1 MSRLHSRTVDLAVSG
16 SLLGLLAVV
25 AVWNAFAYPYLGGFD
40 AREHVAYAYEILEG
54 RLPTGGAS
62 YTPPGFYALAALA
75 IRLGEMLGVDT
86 PEQLAQLLNALCVV
100 VSGVLV
106 LVLGRL
112 LLPGRPL
119 ARWSALA
126 FFACSPVVLK
136 TGAMFHPQPL
146 AMLLS
151 LLALTTTA
159 WMVARRDYRLRLWAV
174 LALSLA
180 GAQLVRSVSIWVV
193 GVVLVTLVAAAIAQ
207 REHRR
212 RIGSALALC
221 ALAIVLL
228 PLPWYLHNQSTG
240 GNAVFGR
247 GMSILSFDSQW
258 PAEFY
263 VDPDLPDVITHPQR
277 AELGVGLVPIL
288 YAETWGD
295 FFGIWSWNPPRPE
308 LTPAVNRRLA
318 LQSIVGLPLTALALA
333 GWFAFV
339 ALTASRW
346 REAPERL
353 VAALVPLVGLA
364 AVVYY
369 ATRSYRPDG
378 DTVKALFLLP
388 AVPFWALSF
397 GFAVDVLVERSR
409 RVGLVVLAILALC
422 LLVSLSFGT
431 YAFVS

>member
-1 MSRLHSRTVDLAVSG
+1 MDRLHSRTVDLAVSG

-25 AVWNAFAYPYLGGFD
+25 AVWNAFAYPSLGGFD
-40 AREHVAYAYEILEG
+40 AREHIAYAYDVADG
-54 RLPTGGAS
+54 RLPEGGAS

-75 IRLGEMLGVDT
+75 IRLGEALGMDE

-100 VSGVLV
+100 GSGVLV
-106 LVLGRL
+106 LVLARL

-119 ARWSALA
+119 ARWAALA
-126 FFACSPVVLK
+126 FFVCSPVVLK
-136 TGAMFHPQPL
+136 TAAMFHPQPL

-159 WMVARRDYRLRLWAV
+159 WMVARRDYRLRLWAA

-193 GVVLVTLVAAAIAQ
+193 GVVLVTLVAAAVAQ

-212 RIGSALALC
+212 RIGTALAAC
-221 ALAIVLL
+221 ALAMVLL

-247 GMSILSFDSQW
+247 GMSVLSLDSPW

-263 VDPDLPDVITHPQR
+263 VDPGLPDVITHPQR

-295 FFGIWSWNPPRPE
+295 FFGIWSWGTARHE
-308 LTPAVNRRLA
+308 LTSAVDRRLA

-333 GWFAFV
+333 GWFALA
-339 ALTASRW
+339 ALTLSRW

-409 RVGLVVLAILALC
+409 RVGLVVLAFLALC